1 MIIIALYC
9 STALTRT
16 PTGTLKYIPAIVV
29 VFNNEVFIIFLLLIS
44 LVSNIVTFDLFN
56 SHNYIIRFIDKKKY
70 IHEMIKMTIIFSF
83 VTYLIQIILVLI
95 FLGISCNS
103 GLGIYTLEV
112 YDINIIFYA
121 LFILVKNMILIQCVS
136 VLNNLMMNL
145 INRTI
150 LIGIS
155 ILYYVSI
162 LFRTN
167 NVINLPMRWR
177 LIDYLSSQPY
187 TSFIIEF
194 VSSFIYI
201 SILIIFIR
209 MMILLVSKYIK
220 KVGE

>member
-1 MIIIALYC
+1 
-9 STALTRT
+9 
-16 PTGTLKYIPAIVV
+16 
-29 VFNNEVFIIFLLLIS
+29 
-44 LVSNIVTFDLFN
+44 
-56 SHNYIIRFIDKKKY
+56 
-70 IHEMIKMTIIFSF
+70 MTIIFSF

-121 LFILVKNMILIQCVS
+121 LFILAKNMILIQCVS

-177 LIDYLSSQPY
+177 LIDYLSSKPY